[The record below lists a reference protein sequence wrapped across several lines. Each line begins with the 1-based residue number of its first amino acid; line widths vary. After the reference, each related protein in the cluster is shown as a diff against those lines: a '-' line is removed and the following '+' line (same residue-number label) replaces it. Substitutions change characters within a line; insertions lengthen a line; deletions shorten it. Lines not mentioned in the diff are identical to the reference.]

1 MSGRV
6 GGGAAAV
13 GAPTGA
19 LVGAPAT
26 RAAALVGAPAT
37 RAAAVSTGADRET
50 GWVGTTPG
58 TTHGTTPGTA
68 GGAVGIADYGP
79 PHSAT
84 PGGQPRERLR
94 GYLEVGLASLANGSI
109 GVMVTYADMPATM
122 LLCLRMAFA
131 AAALGIVVLISGS
144 WRDLRSPGAP
154 LRLLGISVSLALNL
168 ILYFLAIRYTGVAIA
183 IFLWYLAPVYLA
195 FVAPRILREPTDRIV
210 YVALAIGLAGMA
222 VILVPG
228 LLLEGTQL
236 SAAGLFYGWAAGV
249 MYAVY
254 LLFAKSLRGR
264 HVRSAAVVFTQSAF
278 TTAAML
284 VPGLLAVGATH
295 YHFSS
300 RDLFIAAL
308 LGLVTTAFSFRI
320 FMDGLRYIR
329 VQHAS
334 IIAYIEPVSAPLYAL
349 VFLSQIPSGWTIVGG
364 ALIVAAGML
373 VVLYGREQLEP
384 ELLG

>member
-1 MSGRV
+1 
-6 GGGAAAV
+6 
-13 GAPTGA
+13 
-19 LVGAPAT
+19 
-26 RAAALVGAPAT
+26 
-37 RAAAVSTGADRET
+37 
-50 GWVGTTPG
+50 GWVGTTPGTTPG

-68 GGAVGIADYGP
+68 GGAAGIADHAA
-79 PHSAT
+79 PHGAA

-109 GVMVTYADMPATM
+109 GVMVTYADMPTAM

-131 AAALGIVVLISGS
+131 AGALGVVVLISGS

-168 ILYFLAIRYTGVAIA
+168 ILYFLAIRYTGVAVA
-183 IFLWYLAPVYLA
+183 IFLSYLAPVYLA
-195 FVAPRILREPTDRIV
+195 FVAPRILHEATDRIV

-228 LLLEGTQL
+228 LLLEGTKL

-264 HVRSAAVVFTQSAF
+264 HVRSTAVVFTQSAF
-278 TTAAML
+278 TAAAML
-284 VPGLLAVGATH
+284 LPGLLALGATH

-308 LGLVTTAFSFRI
+308 LGLVTTAFSFSI

-349 VFLSQIPSGWTIVGG
+349 VFLSQIPSGWTIAGG

-373 VVLYGREQLEP
+373 VVLYGREQIEP
-384 ELLG
+384 ELVG